1 MLEINQFM
9 LKQGMNKICEDRVCA
24 VYEMQQDR
32 GNGTIIC
39 YQVFPG
45 ISVMYNN
52 FHATVNSKRIESENN
67 CLSIHHCKEG
77 RIESETINGEYL
89 YLEPGDV
96 LIEKLDSEYST
107 CSFPLSHFHGITINI
122 SLSENV
128 EGRLN
133 ELLGYFNINTM
144 EIKKLFLSDN
154 TPFVLH
160 EEAMIN
166 HIFGELYMLPDKV
179 KKEYLQIKIIELFI
193 LLKSID
199 LTQVNKTQQYL

>member
-1 MLEINQFM
+1 MTKVCENEI
-9 LKQGMNKICEDRVCA
+9 CT
-24 VYEMQQDR
+24 VYEMQENKGD
-32 GNGTIIC
+32 GIIIC
-39 YQVFPG
+39 YQIFPG

-52 FHATVNSKRIESENN
+52 FHTIENSKRIESENN
-67 CLSIHHCKEG
+67 CLSIHHCREG
-77 RIESETINGEYL
+77 RIEAETINGEYL

-154 TPFVLH
+154 TLFV
-160 EEAMIN
+160 
-166 HIFGELYMLPDKV
+166 
-179 KKEYLQIKIIELFI
+179 
-193 LLKSID
+193 
-199 LTQVNKTQQYL
+199 